1 MDFRKLVPEDQALI
15 DEYLKNFKGYST
27 DFSVATIL
35 LFQEFENPEI
45 YVGEKA
51 IFVKGDFIGDEVFY
65 PPLCKP
71 EDFLESMEKIKTY
84 YKEKDKPYII
94 IGITDEYINIFFKQ
108 NNMMVDD
115 HYYNDYTIIKKDEFY
130 VFNDRDSAEY
140 VYLPNDLI
148 NLEGNKY
155 RKIREKVNSFYKEY
169 HNRYEMIPYTENEQ
183 QNFFNLI
190 KTWNEEKIHCYVNE
204 INILKFLFENKEN
217 LRIEAFLL
225 KIDKQTAGLTI
236 IQELPNHVGVVIL
249 EKSSSKY
256 RNANCILNLFEANQ
270 LQNCKGISRQE
281 DIGIEGLR
289 QAKLS
294 YKPFHMEKK
303 HELVQFNSKE
313 FFNLYQS
320 IFGDSD
326 ELIDL
331 IQNSDTYNIR
341 FSTFILKNQKI
352 ISIGAVRE
360 KRLRIFNQIEEIP
373 FIFGIATKPEERK
386 KGYAGEVLKKI
397 INKASMFGFILVMI
411 APEEEYLIKY
421 YEKFGFVK
429 FNYHKK
435 IPIENLFKKD
445 FNIQLGSINDSEEV
459 TRLFNN
465 YTKNFKLSLYRD
477 NFFTTERLKEIFVDG
492 GKLFIL
498 SNNNDNTNYGYFLY
512 QDGEIIEYI
521 NLLENEPNEN
531 INVMK
536 NILIN
541 KGFEYILN
549 CKFINAPATTN
560 ECNIEKDTYSL
571 LRIVNPI
578 EFIKKYIK
586 YIYFDDNDNFN
597 KNIMIKDS
605 LIEDCYFNIKKNNK
619 EFKLSVNLD
628 NDATNI
634 EITISNFL
642 QKVLNNFMNNNEE
655 YPIKNKFF
663 CCENW

>member
-15 DEYLKNFKGYST
+15 DEYLKNFNGFST

-35 LFQEFENPEI
+35 LFEEFEDVEI
-45 YVGEKA
+45 SVGEKA
-51 IFVKGDFIGDEVFY
+51 IFIKGNFSEDEVFY

-71 EDFLESMEKIKTY
+71 EDFKESMEKIFTY
-84 YKEKDKPYII
+84 YKEKDKPYIVT
-94 IGITDEYINIFFKQ
+94 GITDEYINLFFKQ
-108 NNMMVDD
+108 NNIKVDE
-115 HYYNDYTIIKKDEFY
+115 HYYNDYSIIKNDEFY
-130 VFNDRDSAEY
+130 VLNDRDSAEY

-148 NLEGNKY
+148 NLGGNKY
-155 RKIREKVNSFYKEY
+155 RKIREKVHAFYKEF
-169 HNRYEMIPYTENEQ
+169 HNRYEMIPYTENEKE
-183 QNFFNLI
+183 NFFNLI
-190 KTWNEEKIHCYVNE
+190 KIWNEEKNHSCVNE
-204 INILKFLFENKEN
+204 INLLKFIFENKEKLN
-217 LRIEAFLL
+217 IEAFLL

-320 IFGDSD
+320 IFGDSN

-331 IQNSDTYNIR
+331 IQNSETYKLR
-341 FSTFILKNQKI
+341 FSTFVMKNQKI

-360 KRLRIFNQIEEIP
+360 KRLRIFNEIEEIP
-373 FIFGIATKPEERK
+373 FVFGIATKPEERK
-386 KGYAGEVLKKI
+386 KGYAGEVIEKI
-397 INKASMFGFILVMI
+397 INKAYIFGYNLAMI
-411 APEEEYLIKY
+411 APQEEHLIKY

-435 IPIENLFKKD
+435 VSIENLFKKN
-445 FNIQLGSINDSEEV
+445 FNIQQGSINDSEEI
-459 TRLFNN
+459 TKLFNN
-465 YTKNFKLSLYRD
+465 YTKNYKISLHRD
-477 NFFTTERLKEIFVDG
+477 VFFTTERLKEVFVDG

-498 SNNNDNTNYGYFLY
+498 SNNDSNTNYGYILY
-512 QDGEIIEYI
+512 EDGEIIEYI

-531 INVMK
+531 INIIK

-541 KGFEYILN
+541 KGYEYILD
-549 CKFINAPATTN
+549 CKFINTSATMD
-560 ECNIEKDTYSL
+560 ECNIEKDTFSL
-571 LRIVNPI
+571 LRIINPM
-578 EFIKKYIK
+578 EFMKKYSK
-586 YIYFDDNDNFN
+586 YIYFDDENFN
-597 KNIMIKDS
+597 KNVLVKDP
-605 LIEDCYFNIKKNNK
+605 ITEDCFFNIKKNNK
-619 EFKLSVNLD
+619 EIKFSMIHD
-628 NDATNI
+628 NNASDI
-634 EITISNFL
+634 EISISNFL
-642 QKVLNNFMNNNEE
+642 QIALNRFMKNNEE
-655 YPIKNKFF
+655 YPIKDKFF